1 MIMMMIVMMMTLHDK
16 NYTSTLNKF
25 RFISQIH
32 RLIFKPSTS
41 LVCSI
46 AFNSDT
52 DECLTDQHNCHPNA
66 DCINTQGSFIC
77 SCKDGYLGDGQ
88 ECVGKIQF

>member
-1 MIMMMIVMMMTLHDK
+1 MMMIVMMMTLHDK
-16 NYTSTLNKF
+16 HYTSTLNKF

-52 DECLTDQHNCHPNA
+52 DECLTDQDNCHPNA

-88 ECVGKIQF
+88 ECVGKTKF